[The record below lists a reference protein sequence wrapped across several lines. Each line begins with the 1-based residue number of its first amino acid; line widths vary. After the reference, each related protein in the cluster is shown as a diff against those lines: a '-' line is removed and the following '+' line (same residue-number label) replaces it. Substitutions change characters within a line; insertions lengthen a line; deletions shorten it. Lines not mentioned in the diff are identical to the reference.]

1 MPSIN
6 TKKSGYNNAKTWRDV
21 LRNST
26 TLSCPVYYIGIGNH
40 VPYANEADPTIV
52 TDTISEEKRTW
63 DNMFAAKRV
72 TGNDVDFVIPRVNWT
87 ANTKYRNYDDTI
99 EISNLVSTNT
109 SQNLK
114 PFYVITSARNVYK
127 CLSNNSSANSTVEPT
142 GDYTT
147 SNGNIATAD
156 GYIWKYMYN
165 IKPSSKFFND
175 EYMPVP
181 SSTND
186 LDFNVNST
194 GVVEGELTTIIV
206 TSSGTNYRQA
216 SNILVDSF
224 TTGQTSLKLS
234 NTSLTLDIFSIPT
247 LSNLSNLSISGTGI
261 AADTH
266 IESVDE
272 ITGTLTLS
280 TATTASG
287 GNANNITVSTRVYIQ
302 GDGTGAEASA
312 ILSNTVS
319 GVSAANANVSKITIS
334 TIGTGYS
341 RANAF
346 IFGSGS
352 GANARVI
359 IAPKFGHAFNPASE
373 LNANNVM
380 LIVRVG
386 ELDST
391 EGGLISTDTSFR
403 QISLLRDPYKYNQ
416 NTRVNIQ
423 TANTTI
429 SQSYNLGVV
438 AGPSYTL
445 NEYVYQ
451 GSAANNATAYGF
463 VYAQTTNQVKITQ
476 VQGTFLPGLTLTG
489 LNSGSVRTVT
499 TVTNPEFEP
508 YTGDVLYIENALKTE
523 RADGQ
528 AENIKLIIS
537 F

>member
-26 TLSCPVYYIGIGNH
+26 TLSCPVYYISVGNH
-40 VPYANEADPTIV
+40 VPYANEADPNIV
-52 TDTISEEKRTW
+52 TDTVSEEKRTW

-87 ANTKYRNYDDTI
+87 ADTKYRHYDDTI
-99 EISNLVSTNT
+99 TISDLVSTNT

-114 PFYVITSARNVYK
+114 PFYIMTSARNVYK
-127 CLSNNSSANSTVEPT
+127 CLSNNASANSTVEPT

-165 IKPSSKFFND
+165 IKPSSKFLND
-175 EYMPVP
+175 EWMPIP
-181 SSTND
+181 SSTSD
-186 LDFNVNST
+186 LDFNVSST
-194 GVVEGELTTIIV
+194 GVVEGEVTTIVIS
-206 TSSGTNYRQA
+206 SSGSNYREA
-216 SNILVDSF
+216 SNILVDTF
-224 TTGQTSLKLS
+224 TTGQTSLRLS
-234 NTSLTLDIFSIPT
+234 NTSLTTQIFSVPT
-247 LSNLSNLSISGTGI
+247 LANLANMSISGTGI
-261 AADTH
+261 AADTY
-266 IESVDE
+266 IADIAVANGL
-272 ITGTLTLS
+272 ITLS
-280 TATTASG
+280 SATNAAG
-287 GNANNITVSTRVYIQ
+287 GNANNITISTRIYVD
-302 GDGTGAEASA
+302 GDGTGVEANA
-312 ILSNTVS
+312 VLSNTTS
-319 GVSAANANVSKITIS
+319 GVSAANANLSKITVS
-334 TIGTGYS
+334 TIGTNYT

-359 IAPKFGHAFNPASE
+359 IAPKFGHAFNPANE

-380 LIVRVG
+380 LIIRLG
-386 ELDST
+386 ELDSS

-429 SQSYNLGVV
+429 SQTYNLGIV

-451 GSAANNATAYGF
+451 GSSANNATAYGY
-463 VYAQTTNQVKITQ
+463 VYSQTTNQVRITQ
-476 VQGTFLPGLTLTG
+476 VQGTFAPGLTLTG
-489 LNSGSVRTVT
+489 SSSGSARTVT
-499 TVTNPEFEP
+499 AVTNPEFEP
-508 YTGDVLYIENALKTE
+508 YTGDILYIENALKTE

>member
-26 TLSCPVYYIGIGNH
+26 TLSCPVYYISVGNH

-87 ANTKYRNYDDTI
+87 ANTKYRHYDDTI
-99 EISNLVSTNT
+99 TISNLVSTNT

-114 PFYVITSARNVYK
+114 PFYIMTSARNVYK
-127 CLSNNSSANSTVEPT
+127 CLSNNASANSTVEPS

-165 IKPSSKFFND
+165 IKPSNKFLND
-175 EYMPVP
+175 DWMPIP
-181 SSTND
+181 SSTSD
-186 LDFNVNST
+186 LDFNVSST
-194 GVVEGELTTIIV
+194 GVVEGELTTIVV
-206 TSSGTNYRQA
+206 TNSGTNYRQA

-224 TTGQTSLKLS
+224 TTGQTSLRLS
-234 NTSLTLDIFSIPT
+234 NTSLTTEIFSVPT
-247 LSNLSNLSISGTGI
+247 LANLANMSISGTGI
-261 AADTH
+261 ASDTYIAD
-266 IESVDE
+266 IAVANGL
-272 ITGTLTLS
+272 ITLS
-280 TATTASG
+280 SATTAAG
-287 GNANNITVSTRVYIQ
+287 GNANNITITTRIYVD
-302 GDGTGAEASA
+302 GDGTGVEANA
-312 ILSNTVS
+312 VLSNTTS
-319 GVSAANANVSKITIS
+319 GVSSANANVSKITVS
-334 TIGTGYS
+334 TIGTNYT

-359 IAPKFGHAFNPASE
+359 IAPKFGHAFNPANE

-380 LIVRVG
+380 LIIRLG

-429 SQSYNLGVV
+429 SQTYNLGIV

-451 GSAANNATAYGF
+451 GTAANNATAYGY
-463 VYAQTTNQVKITQ
+463 VYSQTTNQVKITQ

-489 LNSGSVRTVT
+489 SSSGSARTVT
-499 TVTNPEFEP
+499 AVTNPEFEP
-508 YTGDVLYIENALKTE
+508 YSGDILYIENALKTE